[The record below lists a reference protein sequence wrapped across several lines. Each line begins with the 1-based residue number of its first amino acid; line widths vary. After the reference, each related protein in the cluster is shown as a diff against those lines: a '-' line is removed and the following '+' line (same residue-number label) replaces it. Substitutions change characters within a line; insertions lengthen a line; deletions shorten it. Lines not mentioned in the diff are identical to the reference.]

1 MENEQQFLVIQ
12 ITETADG
19 RYNYTCGPG
28 ISVNEIAFSL
38 AGFAKVLVKEKF
50 IKRPSEFTTMLRK
63 YINSH
68 DTNEK
73 VEENE

>member
-19 RYNYTCGPG
+19 RYNYTCVPG
-28 ISVNEIAFSL
+28 ISGNEIAFSL

-63 YINSH
+63 YINSP